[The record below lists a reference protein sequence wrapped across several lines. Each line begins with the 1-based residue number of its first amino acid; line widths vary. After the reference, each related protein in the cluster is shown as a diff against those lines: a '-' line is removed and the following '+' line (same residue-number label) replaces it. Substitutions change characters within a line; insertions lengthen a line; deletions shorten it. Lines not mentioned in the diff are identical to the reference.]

1 MIFFGG
7 GKVGAKSIKYAD
19 SVLSENDE
27 IEARSSE
34 EVAPAELR
42 FTQELV
48 FGIVAPI
55 GSGATTV
62 AKILKQKIEENFGY
76 KADVI
81 KISEIINERAE
92 SVGENSVAAKALD
105 RVERLQSMG
114 NKLREKHS
122 NDVLSILSIDK
133 INRSRTN
140 SENGEDRR
148 FCTIIDSLKNPE
160 EVAIL
165 RKVYGDL
172 FWLVGVFSPEH
183 KRIARLEKQ
192 ISSSSYLAKIKDADY
207 DEGSNSGQS
216 VRKTM
221 NYADVFFRNDDDNLD
236 RIEGS
241 ADRFLNLVF
250 GIGVQTPTRE
260 EYAMQAASGVSL
272 NSACLS
278 RQVGAVIVS
287 EAGEIIGQGANDVP
301 KFGGGA
307 YRVDDGSGDHRCHK
321 WQACQCWNDH
331 YKEKLFDQIETKLAP
346 DGNGRI
352 KDDLKKTDVKNLIEF
367 SRAVHA
373 EMEAII
379 SVARQG
385 KGGII
390 GSKLF
395 TTTFPCHSC
404 ARHIVASGI
413 QSVVY
418 IEPYPKSL
426 ALTLHSDSITTNPQ
440 ESGKVSFLQYEG
452 ISPSS
457 FSRVYGSKLERKE
470 SGKMK
475 KNAPKEARP
484 LASPPLDSLVSREQL
499 VLLSVLEKEGM

>member
-1 MIFFGG
+1 
-7 GKVGAKSIKYAD
+7 
-19 SVLSENDE
+19 
-27 IEARSSE
+27 
-34 EVAPAELR
+34 
-42 FTQELV
+42 
-48 FGIVAPI
+48 
-55 GSGATTV
+55 
-62 AKILKQKIEENFGY
+62 
-76 KADVI
+76 
-81 KISEIINERAE
+81 
-92 SVGENSVAAKALD
+92 
-105 RVERLQSMG
+105 
-114 NKLREKHS
+114 
-122 NDVLSILSIDK
+122 
-133 INRSRTN
+133 
-140 SENGEDRR
+140 
-148 FCTIIDSLKNPE
+148 
-160 EVAIL
+160 
-165 RKVYGDL
+165 
-172 FWLVGVFSPEH
+172 
-183 KRIARLEKQ
+183 
-192 ISSSSYLAKIKDADY
+192 
-207 DEGSNSGQS
+207 
-216 VRKTM
+216 
-221 NYADVFFRNDDDNLD
+221 
-236 RIEGS
+236 
-241 ADRFLNLVF
+241 
-250 GIGVQTPTRE
+250 
-260 EYAMQAASGVSL
+260 
-272 NSACLS
+272 
-278 RQVGAVIVS
+278 VGAVIVS